1 VLTVLALL
9 LVGVAIGQFRWL
21 PDGASGLLDAV
32 VIRFSLPALIL
43 AVLPQ
48 VDLDSTLVVPV
59 VAAWGTTI
67 VLATLVWVLTAPLH
81 LDPRVRATMLLVV
94 PLGNTSF
101 LGFPAVEA
109 LLGPSHL
116 PAAVVYDQL
125 GTFLALVTFGTVVAG
140 RFGAGPSPTLRSVL
154 RRVVMFPPFVALVV
168 AVVAMVAGGL
178 PGPVAEVA
186 EVLGATVTPLAMLA
200 VGARIRFG
208 GGAWRPGLLTLGLGL
223 RMVLAPALVLSAAHA
238 VDGAGIVWE
247 TAVLEAAMPP
257 MVIAGVMAA
266 DADLDAELAARLV
279 GVGVLLAMVTLPLWA
294 ALVT

>member
-32 VIRFSLPALIL
+32 VVRFSLPALIL
-43 AVLPQ
+43 TVLPQ
-48 VDLDSTLVVPV
+48 VELESALMVPV
-59 VAAWGTTI
+59 AAAWGTII
-67 VLATLVWVLTAPLH
+67 VLAGLVWLLTAPLH
-81 LDPRVRATMLLVV
+81 LEPRTRATMLLVV

-140 RFGAGPSPTLRSVL
+140 RFGAGPAPTLRTVV
-154 RRVVMFPPFVALVV
+154 RRVVTFPPFAALVV
-168 AVVAMVAGGL
+168 AVAAMAAGGL
-178 PGPVAEVA
+178 PQPVNEVA
-186 EVLGATVTPLAMLA
+186 EVLAATVTPLAMLA
-200 VGARIRFG
+200 VGARLRLG

-223 RMVLAPALVLSAAHA
+223 RLVLAPALVLLAARVA
-238 VDGAGIVWE
+238 DAGGIVWE

-279 GVGVLLAMVTLPLWA
+279 GVGVLLAMVSLPIWA
-294 ALVT
+294 AVVT

>member
-9 LVGVAIGQFRWL
+9 LLGVAIGHFRWL
-21 PDGASGLLDAV
+21 PDGTSGLLDAV
-32 VIRFSLPALIL
+32 VVRFSLPALIL

-48 VDLDSTLVVPV
+48 VELEAALVVPI
-59 VAAWGTTI
+59 VAAWGTTV
-67 VLATLVWVLTAPLH
+67 VLAVLVWVLTAPLH

-109 LLGPSHL
+109 LLGTSHL

-140 RFGAGPSPTLRSVL
+140 RFGAGPAQTLRTVL
-154 RRVVMFPPFVALVV
+154 RRVVTFPPFAALVV
-168 AVVAMVAGGL
+168 AVAATAAGGL
-178 PGPVAEVA
+178 PRPIAEVA

-200 VGARIRFG
+200 VGARLRFG
-208 GGAWRPGLLTLGLGL
+208 GGPWQPGLLTLGLGL
-223 RMVLAPALVLSAAHA
+223 RMLLAPALVLLVARVLDA
-238 VDGAGIVWE
+238 GGIVWE
-247 TAVLEAAMPP
+247 AAVLEAAMPP
-257 MVIAGVMAA
+257 MVIAGVLAA

-279 GVGVLLAMVTLPLWA
+279 GVGVLIAMVSLPLWA